1 MAWLHIVILIG
12 LISIIVPAMFSILL
26 CFQLSN
32 FLRSLL
38 ISLVSIAFTVTVTFY
53 IYSDWLLYIMIAA
66 VVLLSAIA
74 GFLTYYIF
82 KKYGNGRKFSFE
94 DIKAG

>member
-32 FLRSLL
+32 LLRSLL

-66 VVLLSAIA
+66 VVLLSAIS
-74 GFLTYYIF
+74 GFLTYYLF
-82 KKYGNGRKFSFE
+82 EKYGSDRKFSYE
-94 DIKAG
+94 GVKAG